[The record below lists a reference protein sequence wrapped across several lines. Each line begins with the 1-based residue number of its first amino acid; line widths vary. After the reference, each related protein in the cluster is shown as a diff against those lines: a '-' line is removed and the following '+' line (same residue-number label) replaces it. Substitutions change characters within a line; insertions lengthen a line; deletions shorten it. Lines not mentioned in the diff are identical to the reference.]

1 MSSLATQSKIISLPT
16 QVWKIAQ
23 IALWFIGIAIVALLL
38 FKEEIGL
45 LVFWNFL
52 IPVAP
57 AILVVFPGV
66 WRNICPMSSTA
77 LLPRKINLSKKLSLP
92 SVRKISISSQGS
104 LYLLGV
110 IALLAIVPLR
120 HLQLNIDGTATA
132 VMLITAAIIAFIMG
146 TLVEWRSGWCASA
159 CPIHSVERLYG
170 STPLFTTD
178 NAHCSSCEK
187 CVSVCPDATKQMTSA
202 LTRNIPSEKL
212 AGLIMTGGFF
222 GFIFGWY
229 QVPDYHGAIDIG
241 IIISAYTW
249 PLASGLAS
257 LLIYLLIKELLTTK
271 QTQLLNRIFATASVA
286 CYYWYRIP
294 SLFGVG
300 IYPTD
305 GVLIDLSASLPV
317 WFPVVSQLVS
327 TSFFVW
333 FMLIRPY
340 KQVKQSW
347 SVRPNYSITVKN
359 I

>member
-1 MSSLATQSKIISLPT
+1 MSPIATKPNAVSLPAH
-16 QVWKIAQ
+16 VWKIAQ
-23 IALWFIGIAIVALLL
+23 ILLWVIGVAIVALLL
-38 FKEEIGL
+38 FKEEIGIMI
-45 LVFWNFL
+45 FWNFL

-77 LLPRKINLSKKLSLP
+77 LLPKKFKLAK
-92 SVRKISISSQGS
+92 VRKISLKSQGR

-120 HLQLNIDGTATA
+120 HLQLNINGTATA
-132 VMLITAAIIAFIMG
+132 VMLLVAALIAIVMG
-146 TLVEWRSGWCASA
+146 MFVEWRSGWCASA

-178 NAHCSSCEK
+178 NAHCSSCEQ

-202 LTRNIPSEKL
+202 LTRNIATERI
-212 AGLIMTGGFF
+212 AGLVMTGGFF
-222 GFIFGWY
+222 GFIWGWY
-229 QVPDYHGAIDIG
+229 QVPDYRGAIDLSTV
-241 IIISAYTW
+241 ISAYSW
-249 PLASGLAS
+249 PILGGLVS
-257 LLIYLLIKELLTTK
+257 LFFYLIIKEVLNTK
-271 QTQLLNRIFATASVA
+271 QTQFLNRLFATASVA

-317 WFPVVSQLVS
+317 WFPIASQLIS
-327 TSFFVW
+327 ASFFVW
-333 FMLIRPY
+333 FMMIRPY
-340 KQVKQSW
+340 KMAKKSW
-347 SVRPNYSITVKN
+347 SVRPAYAIDLRN

>member
-1 MSSLATQSKIISLPT
+1 MSSIATKSNAVSLPAH
-16 QVWKIAQ
+16 VWKIAQ
-23 IALWFIGIAIVALLL
+23 ILLWLIGVAIVALLF
-38 FKEEIGL
+38 FKEEIGIM
-45 LVFWNFL
+45 VFWNFL

-77 LLPRKINLSKKLSLP
+77 LLPKKLKLAR
-92 SVRKISISSQGS
+92 VRKISLKSQGT

-120 HLQLNIDGTATA
+120 HLQLNINGPATA
-132 VMLITAAIIAFIMG
+132 IMLLAAALMAIIMG
-146 TLVEWRSGWCASA
+146 MFVEWRSGWCASA

-178 NAHCSSCEK
+178 NAHCSSCEQ

-202 LTRNIPSEKL
+202 LTRNITTERI
-212 AGLIMTGGFF
+212 AGLVMTGGFF
-222 GFIFGWY
+222 GFIWGWY
-229 QVPDYHGAIDIG
+229 QVPDYRDAIDLST
-241 IIISAYTW
+241 IISAYAW
-249 PLASGLAS
+249 PLACGSAS
-257 LLIYLLIKELLTTK
+257 LFVYLLIKEFLNTK
-271 QTQLLNRIFATASVA
+271 QTQFLNRLFATASVA

-305 GVLIDLSASLPV
+305 GVLIDLSATLPI
-317 WFPVVSQLVS
+317 WFPLASQLLS
-327 TSFFVW
+327 ASFFVW
-333 FMLIRPY
+333 FMMIRPH
-340 KQVKQSW
+340 KKAKKSW
-347 SVRPNYSITVKN
+347 SIRPAYAIDVKN

>member
-1 MSSLATQSKIISLPT
+1 MLEQKVSSITKVNTVSLPANI
-16 QVWKIAQ
+16 WKIAQ
-23 IALWFIGIAIVALLL
+23 ITLWLIGALIVALLL
-38 FKEEIGL
+38 FKEEIGIML
-45 LVFWNFL
+45 FWNFL

-77 LLPRKINLSKKLSLP
+77 LLPKKLKLTK
-92 SVRKISISSQGS
+92 VRKISLKSQGR

-120 HLQLNIDGTATA
+120 HLQLNINGSATA
-132 VMLITAAIIAFIMG
+132 IMLLTAAFIAIAMG
-146 TLVEWRSGWCASA
+146 MFVEWRSGWCASA

-178 NAHCSSCEK
+178 NAHCSSCEQ

-202 LTRNIPSEKL
+202 LTRNIATERV
-212 AGLIMTGGFF
+212 AGLLMTGGFF
-222 GFIFGWY
+222 GFIWGWY
-229 QVPDYHGAIDIG
+229 QVPDYRDSIELST
-241 IIISAYTW
+241 IISAYAW
-249 PLASGLAS
+249 PLGCGLIS
-257 LLIYLLIKELLTTK
+257 LIVYLLIKKQLTTK
-271 QTQLLNRIFATASVA
+271 QTQFLNQLFATASVA

-305 GVLIDLSASLPV
+305 GVLIDLSASLPF
-317 WFPVVSQLVS
+317 WFPLASQLVS
-327 TSFFVW
+327 TSFFIW
-333 FMLIRPY
+333 FMMFRPY
-340 KQVKQSW
+340 KKVKQSW
-347 SVRPNYSITVKN
+347 SIRPAYALKVKN

>member
-1 MSSLATQSKIISLPT
+1 MPSIATKSNVISLPAH
-16 QVWKIAQ
+16 VWKIAQ
-23 IALWFIGIAIVALLL
+23 ILLWFIGVTIVALLL
-38 FKEEIGL
+38 FKEELGIM
-45 LVFWNFL
+45 VFWNFL

-77 LLPRKINLSKKLSLP
+77 LLPKKLKLAK
-92 SVRKISISSQGS
+92 VRKISLKSQGN

-120 HLQLNIDGTATA
+120 HLQLNINGPATA
-132 VMLITAAIIAFIMG
+132 LMLLAAAFIAIVMG
-146 TLVEWRSGWCASA
+146 MFVEWRSGWCASA

-178 NAHCSSCEK
+178 NAHCSSCEQ

-202 LTRNIPSEKL
+202 LTRNITTERL
-212 AGLIMTGGFF
+212 AGLVMTGGFF
-222 GFIFGWY
+222 GFIWGWY
-229 QVPDYHGAIDIG
+229 QVPDYRGTIDLTT
-241 IIISAYTW
+241 IISAYTW
-249 PLASGLAS
+249 PLACGLIS
-257 LLIYLLIKELLTTK
+257 LIVYLMIKRQLTIK
-271 QTQLLNRIFATASVA
+271 QTQVLNRLFATASVA

-305 GVLIDLSASLPV
+305 GVLIDLSATLPI
-317 WFPVVSQLVS
+317 WFPLASQLIS
-327 TSFFVW
+327 ASFFVW
-333 FMLIRPY
+333 FMMIRPY
-340 KQVKQSW
+340 KKAKKSW
-347 SVRPNYSITVKN
+347 SIRPAYAIDVKN

>member
-1 MSSLATQSKIISLPT
+1 MSSRTISTNAVSLPAH
-16 QVWKIAQ
+16 VWKIAQ
-23 IALWFIGIAIVALLL
+23 ILLWFIGVTIVALLL
-38 FKEEIGL
+38 FKEELGIM
-45 LVFWNFL
+45 VFWNFL

-77 LLPRKINLSKKLSLP
+77 LLPKKLKLAK
-92 SVRKISISSQGS
+92 VRKISLKSQGN

-120 HLQLNIDGTATA
+120 HLQLNINGTATA
-132 VMLITAAIIAFIMG
+132 IMLLAAALIAVIMG
-146 TLVEWRSGWCASA
+146 MFVEWRSGWCATA

-178 NAHCSSCEK
+178 NAHCSSCEQ

-202 LTRNIPSEKL
+202 LTRNITSERL
-212 AGLIMTGGFF
+212 AGLVMTGGFF
-222 GFIFGWY
+222 GFIWGWY
-229 QVPDYHGAIDIG
+229 QVPDYRGAIDLNIV
-241 IIISAYTW
+241 ISAYAW
-249 PLASGLAS
+249 PIACGLIS
-257 LLIYLLIKELLTTK
+257 LLVYLIIKGMLNTK
-271 QTQLLNRIFATASVA
+271 QTQFLNRLFATASVA

-305 GVLIDLSASLPV
+305 GVLIDLSASLPI
-317 WFPVVSQLVS
+317 WFPLASQLIS

-333 FMLIRPY
+333 FMMIRPY
-340 KQVKQSW
+340 KKAKKSW
-347 SVRPNYSITVKN
+347 SIRPAYAIDVKN

>member
-1 MSSLATQSKIISLPT
+1 MPSVTTKSNTVSLPPH
-16 QVWKIAQ
+16 VWKVAQ
-23 IALWFIGIAIVALLL
+23 VLLWFIGVIIVALLL
-38 FKEEIGL
+38 FKEEIGIMI
-45 LVFWNFL
+45 FWNFL

-77 LLPRKINLSKKLSLP
+77 LFPKKLKLAT
-92 SVRKISISSQGS
+92 VRKISLKSQGY

-120 HLQLNIDGTATA
+120 HLQLNINGTATA
-132 VMLITAAIIAFIMG
+132 IMLLTAALVAIIMG
-146 TLVEWRSGWCASA
+146 LFVEWRSGWCATA

-178 NAHCSSCEK
+178 NAHCSSCEQ

-202 LTRNIPSEKL
+202 LTRNITSERL
-212 AGLIMTGGFF
+212 AGLVMTGGFF
-222 GFIFGWY
+222 GFIWGWY
-229 QVPDYHGAIDIG
+229 QVPDYRGAIDVNTV
-241 IIISAYTW
+241 ISAYTW
-249 PLASGLAS
+249 PLACGLAS
-257 LLIYLLIKELLTTK
+257 LLVYLIIKEMLNTQ
-271 QTQLLNRIFATASVA
+271 QTQFLNRVFATASVA

-305 GVLIDLSASLPV
+305 GVLIDLSASLPL
-317 WFPVVSQLVS
+317 WFPLASQLIS
-327 TSFFVW
+327 ASFFVW
-333 FMLIRPY
+333 FMMIRPY
-340 KQVKQSW
+340 KKSKKSW
-347 SVRPNYSITVKN
+347 SIRPAYAIDVKN